1 MLTTILAHNIEQYND
16 NKEQYQLI
24 LDQKNILK
32 LESWKGKT
40 SNQANC
46 LTCEGILTVKTNNTW
61 VKILKGEK

>member
-1 MLTTILAHNIEQYND
+1 MLTTILAYNIEQYND

-46 LTCEGILTVKTNNTW
+46 LTCERILTVKTNNTW